1 MFDWVRFEVVFEF
14 VLALRF
20 CFGFAFDFG
29 KEFRFGFG
37 PELGRGTIL
46 CSGYVPC
53 KSADLKP
60 IGEIIARRQNQSQ
73 VQDWCRPWLLG
84 DRVQNEYLTGQ
95 LLETLR
101 KVLFQVGSGCGLR
114 SGRIHESKR

>member
-60 IGEIIARRQNQSQ
+60 IGEIIARRQNQS
-73 VQDWCRPWLLG
+73 
-84 DRVQNEYLTGQ
+84 RVQNEYVTGQ

-114 SGRIHESKR
+114 SGRIHESKRHR